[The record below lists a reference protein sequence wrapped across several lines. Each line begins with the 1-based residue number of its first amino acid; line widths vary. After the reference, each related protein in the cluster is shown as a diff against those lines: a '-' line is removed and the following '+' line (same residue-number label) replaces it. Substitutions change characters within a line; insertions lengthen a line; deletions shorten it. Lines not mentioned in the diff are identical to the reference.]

1 MTKNQ
6 PWDKSDDAY
15 LREREG
21 SRFENVTRAM
31 REKMVLRQLELIRP
45 QNVLEIG
52 SADCRLAALIEKA
65 FPDIQITATDRSY
78 ELLSYNYGGGKEL
91 SDTDEKGT
99 NPVRVKRR
107 VVADARTLPFKN
119 DSYDM
124 IITISC
130 FKHIFSI
137 EKAIEEWKRVLNN
150 GGHLLII
157 EPSLTMIKVGA
168 KFNKFDLD
176 GIANPWS
183 VKKTKDVFVR
193 SSFKYVRGG
202 YFDLIG
208 GSNIFKNIIF
218 GIFNLLR
225 LNRLTL
231 YQYTLLKK

>member
-31 REKMVLRQLELIRP
+31 REKMVLRQLELIKPR
-45 QNVLEIG
+45 NVLEIG
-52 SADCRLAALIEKA
+52 SADCRLAHLIERE
-65 FPDIQITATDRSY
+65 FPDIQITASDRSY
-78 ELLSYNYGGGKEL
+78 ELLSYSPAGVDNGFD
-91 SDTDEKGT
+91 S
-99 NPVRVKRR
+99 VKHR
-107 VVADARTLPFKN
+107 VVADARSLPFKN

-124 IITISC
+124 IVTMSC

-137 EKAIEEWKRVLNN
+137 EKAIEEWKRVLKN

-168 KFNKFDLD
+168 KFNKFDLN

-183 VKKTKDVFVR
+183 VKKTKDVFVK
-193 SSFKYVRGG
+193 SGFEYVRGG
-202 YFDLIG
+202 YFDLTG
-208 GSNIFKNIIF
+208 GSNIIKNTIF
-218 GIFNLLR
+218 GIFRLIR
-225 LNRLTL
+225 LNRLAL